1 MSLTRFLAA
10 GVCAAAIVTG
20 ADAQTLNQNPQP
32 AEFPPASYAGTQYV
46 DSRGCVFIRAG
57 VNGLVTW
64 VPRVSRDRRLICG
77 AQPTQVAGTTAAA
90 PARTASAA
98 APVQI
103 VPTQQAQAPV
113 TTQQAT
119 APRATATRPADPVR
133 TTRAPMPTVA
143 TTLARP
149 AAPSPAPATVAVT
162 RPSSAPAPVVTG
174 VVQQR
179 GGKCPNASDFSNRW
193 VNDGSYGPVRCGP
206 QQLAQ
211 GTALGSGGSVAA
223 GGDRILP
230 AHVHANRFNTQNVAV
245 PEGYAPVWEDDRLNP
260 RRAEQTA
267 QGHRQTQ
274 EVWTNTV
281 PRRLASPARTPRVT
295 EARIVTPQQAGV
307 LRAEAPVIATRSA
320 PQQATAP
327 SAAAKAQPP
336 ATGDIYVQV
345 AMFGVVSNAQATA
358 QRLAGSGL
366 PVRTG
371 TLTRGGTSYQLVLAG
386 PFANRGDAQAALGVA
401 RRLGFADAYIR

>member
-20 ADAQTLNQNPQP
+20 ANAQTLNQNPQP

-57 VNGLVTW
+57 VNGMVTW
-64 VPRVSRDRRLICG
+64 VPRVSRDRRLVCG

-103 VPTQQAQAPV
+103 VPTQTAQAP
-113 TTQQAT
+113 TAAQQAA
-119 APRATATRPADPVR
+119 APRVTVTRPADPVR
-133 TTRAPMPTVA
+133 TTRAPIPTVA
-143 TTLARP
+143 TTLTRP
-149 AAPSPAPATVAVT
+149 AAPAPVAVT
-162 RPSSAPAPVVTG
+162 KPSSAPAPVATVAA
-174 VVQQR
+174 QQR

-211 GTALGSGGSVAA
+211 GGGSLGSGGSVAA
-223 GGDRILP
+223 GGERILP
-230 AHVHANRFNTQNVAV
+230 AHVYRNRFNTQNVAV
-245 PEGYAPVWEDDRLNP
+245 PDGYVPVWEDDRLNP

-267 QGHRQTQ
+267 QGYRQTQ
-274 EVWTNTV
+274 QVWTNTV
-281 PRRLASPARTPRVT
+281 PSRLASPAREPRVT
-295 EARIVTPQQAGV
+295 QPRVVTPQQAGV
-307 LRAEAPVIATRSA
+307 KRAEAPVIATRSA
-320 PQQATAP
+320 APQATAP
-327 SAAAKAQPP
+327 RVAAKAQPP
-336 ATGDIYVQV
+336 AAGEIYVQV
-345 AMFGVVSNAQATA
+345 AMFGVASNAQATA

-371 TLTRGGTSYQLVLAG
+371 TLTRGSSSYQLVLAG
-386 PFANRGDAQAALGVA
+386 PFANRTDAQAALGVA